1 MKVNEFNPKNFNNL
15 ENGRYICYN
24 HVIAT
29 FENFKFYIPY
39 RSICVPLVRD
49 ITISYLDYSPSVDNL
64 TKDIRRMCECLEN
77 IKAEGKNNKYYNLLE
92 IFHRT
97 INKNNY
103 YIIDLNIY
111 SKYDIVYLDILK
123 KSDVYKTV
131 FAAFHIRLKEEYVKP
146 EEIKA
151 SKLLE
156 LIN

>member
-49 ITISYLDYSPSVDNL
+49 ITISYSYHLPLVDNL
-64 TKDIRRMCECLEN
+64 TEGIVGLCKCLEN
-77 IKAEGKNNKYYNLLE
+77 IKIGGKDNKYYNLLE

-97 INKNNY
+97 INKNNEY
-103 YIIDLNIY
+103 RIDLRIY
-111 SKYDIVYLDILK
+111 SKYDIVYLDIVK